1 MLRLTAVAIGLLCCG
16 FSLLAGPGKPF
27 IRTINYSQYVSGRE
41 NWCIVQNQ
49 LGLIYVANENG
60 ILEYDGHQWR
70 LIELPGQAK
79 PLWLDI
85 DSANTI
91 YVAGVNEIGYLAPD
105 STGSLT
111 YRSLMNLLPPR
122 SPDYG
127 EFWEVRSSPSSGV
140 WFRGFRYLVRWHH
153 GKMTVFDRP
162 TGVDRFDVI
171 SFVGDQLFF
180 RLAGR
185 GIYTVTG
192 DSLRMLPGTGSLAGV
207 KVNGYLPSDDGSIL
221 IVSRMD
227 GLFRYDGSKVWPVP
241 SPDNGYYKTRF
252 IYDSARLGPDR
263 YVFVTLLGGVLL
275 TDGEGRILKIFN
287 ENNGLH
293 DNYGLFSFRDREG
306 GLWIGHSNGLSRI
319 FLSQP
324 FSVFDKQSG
333 LHGNLEAMI
342 RSDRYLFVAT
352 SQGFFRIDVTDTL
365 TRDRFPRAV
374 QIAGLPGIYRS
385 VVAYGQGFLVGSS
398 TAGYYSDGS
407 GLKQI
412 SSHDID
418 FIHPLASHPSTILY
432 SDRFNG
438 IGLITTQSGRFTDH
452 GIISTF
458 PYPISVIRE
467 SGGDL
472 WICTVRH
479 GVFRVAATDVAADP
493 AGTLAK
499 AVKAGPVPGLP
510 SGQSI
515 HLFVAGGDLL
525 AGTMEGVFRYEE
537 EHFTNWRLLND
548 RLPAGMTQVRHLHL
562 DSRNRLWMKITDGR
576 RYEVMA
582 VDLSPGAGFPVLQV
596 PFINPSDK
604 NYSDLFSEPDGTV
617 WFVLGEY
624 LLRFDGTS
632 PDRVIL
638 PPKPIIRDVV
648 MNGHEVLTGT
658 FYTGPAPA
666 VPFGDKEIRFRF
678 VSPVYN
684 QIQSVQYRVS
694 LTTGKEPVWS
704 DWTVTPEKAY
714 SNLPEGTYVFRVQS
728 RLAPGGE
735 SEVTSYTLRILP
747 PWYRTWYAW
756 TLFSVLLIGCIAL
769 IIRWRT
775 LSLKEQKT
783 QLEKQVAEKTVQ
795 LLHAEKMASM
805 GQLTAGLGHEINN
818 PLTILQLNTELMRM
832 KTDSQPALAGDK
844 EFTDSLGRIE
854 SGIQRIRRIVNKM
867 SQFSK
872 SEDFD
877 RPVSPGEFLDSVAD
891 MVRGQFSDVI
901 VDVENR
907 LPDSLQLQGTR
918 LKMILFNVM
927 TNGAEAVREKNKAG
941 HKTGEPG
948 VVSLVAG
955 LSGLNRF
962 QFIIRDT
969 GIGIPDTNQSKVFEP
984 FFTTKAP
991 GAGTGLGLY
1000 ETYAMV
1006 KQEGGDITLSSTEG
1020 AGTTV
1025 TITIPVRV

>member
-60 ILEYDGHQWR
+60 VLEYDGNQWR

-162 TGVDRFDVI
+162 AGVDRFDVI

-192 DSLRMLPGTGSLAGV
+192 DSLRLLPGTGSLAGV

-252 IYDSARLGPDR
+252 IYDSARLGPGR
-263 YVFVTLLGGVLL
+263 YVFVTLLGGVVLA
-275 TDGEGRILKIFN
+275 DGQGRILQIYN
-287 ENNGLH
+287 ESNGLH
-293 DNYGLFSFRDREG
+293 DNYGLFSFKDREG
-306 GLWIGHSNGLSRI
+306 GLWIGHNNGLSRI

-324 FSVFDKQSG
+324 FTVFDRQSG
-333 LHGNLEAMI
+333 LHGNLEAMT
-342 RSDRYLFVAT
+342 RVNNRLFIAT
-352 SQGFFRIDVTDTL
+352 SQGLFRIDEADTL
-365 TRDRFPRAV
+365 TPDRFPRAV
-374 QIAGLPGIYRS
+374 PIQGLPGIYRS
-385 VVAYGQGFLVGSS
+385 VVPYENGLLIGSS
-398 TAGYYSDGS
+398 TAAYYWNGQN
-407 GLKQI
+407 LRQI
-412 SSHDID
+412 SSLDID
-418 FIHPLASHPSTILY
+418 FILPLPHFPNTILY
-432 SDRFNG
+432 SDRFIG
-438 IGLITTQSGRFTDH
+438 IGLITRQGGSFTDH
-452 GIISTF
+452 GVIQTF
-458 PYPISVIRE
+458 PYPISSIRHLN
-467 SGGDL
+467 GDL
-472 WICTVRH
+472 WISTVRH
-479 GVFRVAATDVAADP
+479 GVFRASESEMAADP
-493 AGTLAK
+493 AGTLSR
-499 AVKAGPVPGLP
+499 AVLSGPVPGLP
-510 SGQSI
+510 AGQSI
-515 HLFVAGGDLL
+515 HVFTAGNDVL
-525 AGTMEGVFRYEE
+525 AGTSEGVFRFEE
-537 EHFTNWRLLND
+537 DRFSAWRLVNE
-548 RLPAGMTQVRHLHL
+548 RLPAGMNQVRHLHL
-562 DSRNRLWMKITDGR
+562 DSRNRLWMKISDGR
-576 RYEVMA
+576 RYDVLA
-582 VDLSPGAGFPVLQV
+582 IDLTPGAGFPVLQV

-624 LLRFDGTS
+624 LLRFDGTN
-632 PDRVIL
+632 PDRVSM
-638 PPKPIIRDVV
+638 PPEPIIREVV
-648 MNGHEVLTGT
+648 INGREVLTGS
-658 FYTGPAPA
+658 FYSGPAP
-666 VPFGDKEIRFRF
+666 VLPFGDQEIRFRF
-678 VSPVYN
+678 VSPTYN

-694 LTTGKEPVWS
+694 MNTGKEPVWS
-704 DWTVTPEKAY
+704 DWTHLPEKEY
-714 SNLPEGTYVFRVQS
+714 SNLHEGTYTFRVQS
-728 RLAPGGE
+728 RLAPGSE
-735 SEVTSYTLRILP
+735 SEVASYTLRILP

-756 TLFSVLLIGCIAL
+756 TLFSLLAIGSIAW

-775 LSLKEQKT
+775 LVLKEQKNL
-783 QLEKQVAEKTVQ
+783 LEIQVAEKTVQ

-832 KTDSQPALAGDK
+832 KTDAHPTLADDK
-844 EFTDSLGRIE
+844 EFNDSLGRIE
-854 SGIQRIRRIVNKM
+854 NGIQRIRRIVNKM
-867 SQFSK
+867 GQFSK

-877 RPVSPGEFLDSVAD
+877 RPMPPGEYLDSVAD
-891 MVRGQFSDVI
+891 MVRGQFTDVV
-901 VDVENR
+901 VDVENQ
-907 LPDSLQLQGTR
+907 LPVSRRLQGTR

-927 TNGAEAVREKNKAG
+927 TNGAEAVREKQKAG
-941 HKTGEPG
+941 GLAGESG

-962 QFIIRDT
+962 QFIIRDNGT
-969 GIGIPDTNQSKVFEP
+969 GIPESNQSKVFEP

-1000 ETYAMV
+1000 ETYTMV
-1006 KQEGGDITLSSTEG
+1006 KQEGGDISLTSIEG
-1020 AGTTV
+1020 QGTTV
-1025 TITIPVRV
+1025 TITMPVRL